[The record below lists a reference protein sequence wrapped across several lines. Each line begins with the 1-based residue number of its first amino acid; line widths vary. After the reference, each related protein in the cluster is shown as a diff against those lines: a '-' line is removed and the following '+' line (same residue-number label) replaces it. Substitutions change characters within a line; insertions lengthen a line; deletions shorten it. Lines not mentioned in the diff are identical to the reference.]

1 MYLCNIK
8 TKTMNCTDFNADI
21 IPVDGNISPDIMQ
34 QIRGML
40 KCGKCAQCL
49 YTYIMLAPTM
59 SDVELM
65 ELFGIDLL
73 EQEDLKDD
81 LALLAGLRLN
91 PYPNLQ
97 RIARVN
103 KALQRI
109 SLQKERSNK
118 ALIKHYINEC
128 LRQLEGDMLEEYFN
142 MSP

>member
-1 MYLCNIK
+1 
-8 TKTMNCTDFNADI
+8 MNCHDFNADT
-21 IPVDGNISPDIMQ
+21 IPIDGSISPDIMQ
-34 QIRGML
+34 QIREMQ

-59 SDVELM
+59 SDKELVEV
-65 ELFGIDLL
+65 FGADLL
-73 EQEDLKDD
+73 EQGDLKDD
-81 LALLAGLRLN
+81 LGLLAGLRLN
-91 PYPNLQ
+91 PYPNPQ

-109 SLQKERSNK
+109 CLQKERSNK
-118 ALIKHYINEC
+118 VLIKHYINEC